1 MKVQIDMSIK
11 KFDFEKV
18 FEQVKGDI
26 GVYNNITIGEPVGVI
41 EVPDSLIE
49 TNGAYFAS
57 PVHAVKRVI
66 IVARAKGIL

>member
-1 MKVQIDMSIK
+1 MKVQIDEVIK

-26 GVYNNITIGEPVGVI
+26 WQFKNVTIGEPAGVI

-49 TNGAYFAS
+49 KNRAYFDF
-57 PVHAVKRVI
+57 PVNAVKRVI
-66 IVARAKGIL
+66 LAAKQRGIL

>member
-11 KFDFEKV
+11 KFNFEKV

-26 GVYNNITIGEPVGVI
+26 WQFKNITIGEPVDVI

-49 TNGAYFAS
+49 KNSAYFDF
-57 PVHAVKRVI
+57 PVNTVKRVI

>member
-11 KFDFEKV
+11 KFDFGKA

-26 GVYNNITIGEPVGVI
+26 GLYKNVTIGEPVGGI

-49 TNGAYFAS
+49 TNSAYFAS
-57 PVHAVKRVI
+57 PVHTVKRVI
-66 IVARAKGIL
+66 IAARAKGIL

>member
-1 MKVQIDMSIK
+1 MKVQIDEAIK

-49 TNGAYFAS
+49 TNSTYFAS
-57 PVHAVKRVI
+57 PVYTVKRVVI
-66 IVARAKGIL
+66 AARQRGIL

>member
-1 MKVQIDMSIK
+1 MKVQIDEVIK

-18 FEQVKGDI
+18 FEQVKGD
-26 GVYNNITIGEPVGVI
+26 VWQFKNITIGEPVDVI

-49 TNGAYFAS
+49 KNSAYFDF
-57 PVHAVKRVI
+57 PVNTVKRVI

>member
-1 MKVQIDMSIK
+1 MKAQIDMSIK

-26 GVYNNITIGEPVGVI
+26 WQFQYITIGEPVGVI

-49 TNGAYFAS
+49 TNSAYFAS
-57 PVHAVKRVI
+57 PVHTVKRVI
-66 IVARAKGIL
+66 IAARAKGIL

>member
-11 KFDFEKV
+11 KFDFGKV

-41 EVPDSLIE
+41 EIPDTLIE
-49 TNGAYFAS
+49 KNSTYFDL
-57 PVHAVKRVI
+57 PENTVKRVI
-66 IVARAKGIL
+66 LAAKQRGIL

>member
-1 MKVQIDMSIK
+1 MRAQIDMNIK

-26 GVYNNITIGEPVGVI
+26 WQFKNITIGEPVGVI

-66 IVARAKGIL
+66 IAARAKGIL

>member
-1 MKVQIDMSIK
+1 MKAQIDMSIK

-26 GVYNNITIGEPVGVI
+26 WQFQYITIGEPVGVI

-49 TNGAYFAS
+49 KNSAYFDF
-57 PVHAVKRVI
+57 PVNTIKRVI
-66 IVARAKGIL
+66 IAAKQRGIL

>member
-26 GVYNNITIGEPVGVI
+26 WQFKNITIGEPVDVI

-49 TNGAYFAS
+49 KNSAYFTS
-57 PVHAVKRVI
+57 PENTAKRLI
-66 IVARAKGIL
+66 LAAKQRGIL

>member
-26 GVYNNITIGEPVGVI
+26 WQFKNITIGEPVGVI
-41 EVPDSLIE
+41 EIPDSLIE
-49 TNGAYFAS
+49 KNSAYFTS
-57 PVHAVKRVI
+57 PENTVKRVI
-66 IVARAKGIL
+66 VTAKQRGIL

>member
-1 MKVQIDMSIK
+1 MKVQIDEVIK

-26 GVYNNITIGEPVGVI
+26 WQFKNVTIGEPVGVI

-49 TNGAYFAS
+49 KSRAYFDF
-57 PVHAVKRVI
+57 PVNAVKRVI
-66 IVARAKGIL
+66 LAAKQRGIL

>member
-1 MKVQIDMSIK
+1 MKVQIDEVIK

-41 EVPDSLIE
+41 EIPDSLIE
-49 TNGAYFAS
+49 KNSAYFDL
-57 PVHAVKRVI
+57 PENTIKRVI
-66 IVARAKGIL
+66 LASKQRGIL

>member
-1 MKVQIDMSIK
+1 MKVQIDEAIK

-26 GVYNNITIGEPVGVI
+26 WQFKNITIGEPVGVI

-57 PVHAVKRVI
+57 PVHAVKKFI
-66 IVARAKGIL
+66 LAAKQRGIL

>member
-26 GVYNNITIGEPVGVI
+26 WQFKNITIGEPVDVI

-49 TNGAYFAS
+49 KNSAYFTS
-57 PVHAVKRVI
+57 PAYTVKRVI
-66 IVARAKGIL
+66 IAARAKGIL

>member
-18 FEQVKGDI
+18 FEQVKSDI

-41 EVPDSLIE
+41 EVPDSLIK
-49 TNGAYFAS
+49 TNSTYFVSPAYT
-57 PVHAVKRVI
+57 VKRVI
-66 IVARAKGIL
+66 IAAIAKGIL

>member
-26 GVYNNITIGEPVGVI
+26 WQFKNITIGEPVDVI
-41 EVPDSLIE
+41 EVPDSLIK
-49 TNGAYFAS
+49 TNSTYFVSPAYT
-57 PVHAVKRVI
+57 VKRFI
-66 IVARAKGIL
+66 IAARAKGIL

>member
-26 GVYNNITIGEPVGVI
+26 WQFKNITIGEPVGVI
-41 EVPDSLIE
+41 EIPDTLIE
-49 TNGAYFAS
+49 KNSAYFDL
-57 PVHAVKRVI
+57 PENTIKRTI
-66 IVARAKGIL
+66 LAARQRGVL